1 MVPLNAPE
9 LRALLAAA
17 AFQSSI
23 SHPLP
28 LHKKDHTSSA
38 LVCALQFADRRM
50 LFSFFFFPRQTEAKF
65 YSLQFTCLQPI
76 LVVTCGRWLSTR

>member
-1 MVPLNAPE
+1 MVPFNAPE

-17 AFQSSI
+17 AFQSSL

-38 LVCALQFADRRM
+38 LVCALQFADRRI
-50 LFSFFFFPRQTEAKF
+50 LFSFFPRQTEAKF

-76 LVVTCGRWLSTR
+76 LVVTSGRWLSTR